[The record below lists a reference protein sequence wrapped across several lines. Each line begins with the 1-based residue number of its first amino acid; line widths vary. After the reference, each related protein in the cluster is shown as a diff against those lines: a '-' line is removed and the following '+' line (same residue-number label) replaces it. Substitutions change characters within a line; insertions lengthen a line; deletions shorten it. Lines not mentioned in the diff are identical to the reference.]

1 MTRRNIVGMLLSRFD
16 YNRVT
21 VTIVHISVRE
31 RLRRLEACTTRDSY
45 PLGYAKT
52 AVILARRH
60 DCERLPG
67 N

>member
-31 RLRRLEACTTRDSY
+31 RLQNVLMFIVPAI
-45 PLGYAKT
+45 LGTAILVLT
-52 AVILARRH
+52 AVDL
-60 DCERLPG
+60 L
-67 N
+67 